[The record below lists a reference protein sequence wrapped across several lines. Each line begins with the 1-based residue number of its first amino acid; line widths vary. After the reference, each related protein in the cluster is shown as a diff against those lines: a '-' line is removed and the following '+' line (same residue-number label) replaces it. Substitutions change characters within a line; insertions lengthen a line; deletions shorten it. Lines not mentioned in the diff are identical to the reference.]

1 MIRRSIAPVAASLL
15 AATALI
21 GCSGHAAGVG
31 RTAHASAGKPAAT
44 TPGPIPVAT
53 ISHLRPGVYYLLAG
67 TSLSDTNLWQIGPD
81 GRETQL
87 THNPQGF
94 GISAF
99 AASRAGIILADA
111 RYGVD
116 DLARWTRHGPSW
128 LRPRHTRKG
137 FIHGS
142 VPDINNHGRITYETL
157 PLGVSKGNQ
166 EFTIWARRSF
176 GGGQQAVYK
185 RRTDPGN
192 PVFGPRDQIAI
203 VGVGRTRVVI
213 VPRRGTVRNLRTRFS
228 LGYPPVWGE
237 QAPALALNFK
247 AHAAELFFPGGRRE
261 QLPGG
266 WHPLA
271 WSPAGGE
278 LLMQSGTS
286 LGIWSVTAPRQ
297 VAAIGKISR
306 GFQIVQASWLRRKA
320 PL

>member
-1 MIRRSIAPVAASLL
+1 MIRRSIAAAAASVL

-21 GCSGHAAGVG
+21 GCSGHAEVG
-31 RTAHASAGKPAAT
+31 RTAPASAVGPAAG
-44 TPGPIPVAT
+44 TPGPIPAAT
-53 ISHLRPGVYYLLAG
+53 IRHLPRGVFYLLAG
-67 TSLSDTNLWQIGPD
+67 RRISNTNVWQIGPG

-111 RYGVD
+111 RYGID
-116 DLARWTRHGPSW
+116 DLARWTRHGASW
-128 LRPRHTRKG
+128 LRPRHARKG

-142 VPDINNHGRITYETL
+142 VPDIGNDGRITYETM
-157 PLGVSKGNQ
+157 PVGVTKVQ

-176 GGGQQAVYK
+176 TGGQKAVYK
-185 RRTDPGN
+185 RRADPGN
-192 PVFGPRDQIAI
+192 PVLGPRDQIAI
-203 VGVGRTRVVI
+203 VGVGRKKVI
-213 VPRRGTVRNLRTRFS
+213 IVSRRGKVRKLRTGFS

-237 QAPALALNFK
+237 RAPAIAVNFEN
-247 AHAAELFFPGGRRE
+247 HPAELFFPGGRRE

-266 WHPLA
+266 WHLLA
-271 WSPAGGE
+271 WSPAGSR

-286 LGIWSVTAPRQ
+286 LGIWSMSAPHQ
-297 VAAIGKISR
+297 VAVIGKISR
-306 GFQIVQASWLRRKA
+306 GFQIVQTSWLMHKA